1 MRSSRSRSTTCRW
14 NRHPQLRLFLAGT
27 RGDRKTVTTG
37 RRFYPRLYAY
47 EGIAIANFIVIY
59 AIVAR
64 GNQYVLTTIPE
75 TFGSFIPTLTLY
87 MLGGV
92 GIRLLV
98 AAYQSNW
105 RVYLRAI
112 WRRGWITDTIRL
124 ILGGSL
130 MVHTYFW
137 IKLMMPILHPR
148 LFDAQLWEI
157 DRAMF
162 FGLSPNILFL
172 NLFSQKSV
180 LVAIDWSY
188 ARIFFASM
196 TVAFAYFLS
205 APSRRL
211 RAAFMTGN
219 VFMWITGAWLYVA
232 VPALGPA
239 FRFPEVWFAYSDS
252 LRLSQHFQQ
261 LLFQN
266 LRRVVQFGQPGADRG
281 PQLMYGI
288 AAFPSLHVAFQVF
301 AFLWMRR
308 LWIYGQMV
316 FGVFMLII
324 IIGSVVT
331 GWHYLIDAVAGG
343 LLAGAAYLLGTRLY
357 EIRRWRRLVS
367 STRAA

>member
-1 MRSSRSRSTTCRW
+1 M
-14 NRHPQLRLFLAGT
+14 
-27 RGDRKTVTTG
+27 VTAG
-37 RRFYPRLYAY
+37 RRTHPRLYAY
-47 EGIAIANFIVIY
+47 ESIAIANFIVIY
-59 AIVAR
+59 LIVAR
-64 GNQYVLTTIPE
+64 ANQYVLTTIPD
-75 TFGSFIPTLTLY
+75 TFKSFIPTLFLY

-92 GIRLLV
+92 GIRLLI
-98 AAYQSNW
+98 AAHQGNW

-124 ILGGSL
+124 IIGGSL

-137 IKLMMPILHPR
+137 IKLMMPILNQR
-148 LFDAQLWEI
+148 LFDPQLWEI

-172 NLFSQKSV
+172 NLFSQKNV

-196 TVAFAYFLS
+196 TVAFAFFLS

-219 VFMWITGAWLYVA
+219 VFMWITGAWMYVA

-252 LRLSQHFQQ
+252 LRLSQHFQHV
-261 LLFQN
+261 LFQN
-266 LRRVVQFGQPGADRG
+266 LRRVIQLGQPGVDQG
-281 PQLMYGI
+281 PQLMFGI
-288 AAFPSLHVAFQVF
+288 AAFPSLHVAFQTF

-308 LWIYGQMV
+308 LWVYGQIV

-324 IIGSVVT
+324 VIGSVVT
-331 GWHYLIDAVAGG
+331 GWHYLIDAVAGVV
-343 LLAGAAYLLGTRLY
+343 LAAAAYLLGTRLY
-357 EIRRWRRLVS
+357 GIPRWRRLVK
-367 STRAA
+367 STRVA